1 MSISSKELNLTPSSP
16 NLIETFFNKK
26 IYGMPLK
33 LFLFCFLG
41 ILAAVLYNGINNNI
55 ATGIAIAI
63 GLGVILDVIGEKI
76 PIWNTY
82 IGGGAMLAYFGSGLL
97 NYFGLIPEKT
107 VKLMIFL
114 IDGMNF
120 LEFYIS
126 MLIVGSVLGVSRKL
140 LIKSSFGYIP
150 AIILGLLTAF
160 AFGGIAGFIT
170 GIPFKEVALKYVL
183 PIMGGGNGGGAIP
196 MSEMYAS
203 VTGRTSG
210 EYYAF
215 AISILTMG
223 NIFAILFAA
232 ILNKIGK
239 IVPSISGEG
248 KLLKDEGDLKSS
260 IEDEENEKNI
270 KITASSIGAAL
281 FMIVSLYVIATFI
294 GKSILPKIFG
304 IQMHRFIYL
313 ILFAVALNV
322 MNAIPSDIRE
332 SAKKISSFG
341 ANQLL
346 PIIMVGVG
354 IAYTDIG
361 DLLAT
366 LTLSNLFISGFIV
379 IGAVVGTMIA
389 AKLVNFYPLE
399 TAITAGLCMANRSSS
414 GDIAVMTAANR
425 MELFPYSQISTRI
438 GGAIALMF
446 ASALFGFWG

>member
-1 MSISSKELNLTPSSP
+1 MISKTIIQSKKL
-16 NLIETFFNKK
+16 
-26 IYGMPLK
+26 YGMPLG
-33 LFLFCFLG
+33 LFGICFLG
-41 ILAAVLYNGINNNI
+41 VFFAVQQNGFNNNI
-55 ATGIAIAI
+55 GTAIAIAI
-63 GLGVILDVIGEKI
+63 SLGVLLDIIGEKI

-97 NYFGLIPEKT
+97 NYYGFIPQKT
-107 VKLMIFL
+107 VDLMIFL
-114 IDGMNF
+114 IDKINF

-126 MLIVGSVLGVSRKL
+126 ILIVGSVLGISRKL

-150 AIILGLLTAF
+150 AILIGLIF
-160 AFGGIAGFIT
+160 SFIFGGIAGFVT

-203 VTGRTSG
+203 VTGKSSG

-223 NIFAILFAA
+223 NIFAILFGGV
-232 ILNKIGK
+232 LNKLGK
-239 IVPSISGEG
+239 TFPKLSGEG
-248 KLLKDEGDLKSS
+248 KLLKNEDSLKNT
-260 IEDEENEKNI
+260 IIKEESNSNI
-270 KITASSIGAAL
+270 TPASLGAAL
-281 FMIVSLYVIATFI
+281 FLIVALYVIATFV

-304 IQMHRFIYL
+304 IQMHRFVYL
-313 ILFAVALNV
+313 ILLAISFNLLNL
-322 MNAIPSDIRE
+322 IPSDIRE

-361 DLLAT
+361 DLIAT
-366 LTLSNLFISGFIV
+366 LTFTNLFISAFIV

-389 AKLVNFYPLE
+389 AKLVNFYPIE

-446 ASALFGFWG
+446 ASILFGFWG